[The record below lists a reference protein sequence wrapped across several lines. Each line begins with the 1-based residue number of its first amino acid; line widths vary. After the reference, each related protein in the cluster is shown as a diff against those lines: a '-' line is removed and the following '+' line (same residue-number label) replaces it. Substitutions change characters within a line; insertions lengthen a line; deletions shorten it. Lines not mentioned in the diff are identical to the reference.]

1 MDEFSKGLEKPHG
14 GYWVLFDQRSRG
26 LILQLKGL
34 YILTLC
40 CYFDMALVIKLWS
53 YEMKGS
59 IVSLAHAH

>member
-1 MDEFSKGLEKPHG
+1 MDEFGKGLKKTHG
-14 GYWVLFDQRSRG
+14 GED

-40 CYFDMALVIKLWS
+40 CYFDMALVMKLWS

-59 IVSLAHAH
+59 IVSLAHAHSEC